1 MRRLFLPLIAL
12 VLLIVIGFALGVAFS
27 GRNAPAIQ
35 SAAPQVVTV
44 PIIITA
50 TRDPNATEVVRIVT
64 TTPLP
69 GSVGPL
75 PTGIL
80 ETGSS
85 TAVSVATL
93 DPELLGAD
101 AALQETV
108 TSLPENC
115 IPYAIQDGDT
125 PFGIAEVYGISGFDI
140 MEINGLT
147 DDTATQLQI
156 GDVLIVPLEG
166 CPLTVED
173 VVGAQSE
180 DATDEATEESTA
192 ESTAES
198 IDEAATSTPS
208 PTVIP
213 TITLPPTAINA
224 QIEIVR
230 VISAGDITAEGVE
243 IRNLGGVVNMTGWTL
258 SDSEGNSFTFP
269 EQRLFTNGMV
279 TVYTRVGQNTPIAL
293 FWGQSEAVWGDE
305 GDAIVL
311 ANADGDAQ
319 ASLRLP

>member
-12 VLLIVIGFALGVAFS
+12 VLLIAIGFALGVAFS
-27 GRNAPAIQ
+27 GRNAAPSQ
-35 SAAPQVVTV
+35 SVAPQVVTV

-50 TRDPNATEVVRIVT
+50 TRDPNVTEVVRIVT

-80 ETGSS
+80 ETDS

-125 PFGIAEVYGISGFDI
+125 PFGIAEVYGVSGFDI

-147 DDTATQLQI
+147 DETATQLQI

-166 CPLTVED
+166 CPLTAAD
-173 VVGAQSE
+173 VVGDQTE
-180 DATDEATEESTA
+180 EATEEATAESTEESTA
-192 ESTAES
+192 EVT
-198 IDEAATSTPS
+198 ITNTPS
-208 PTVIP
+208 PTVVP

-258 SDSEGNSFTFP
+258 TDSDGNSFTFP

-293 FWGQSEAVWGDE
+293 FWGQSEAVWSDE

-311 ANADGDAQ
+311 MNADGEAQ

>member
-12 VLLIVIGFALGVAFS
+12 VLLIAVGFALGVAFS
-27 GRNAPAIQ
+27 GRNAAPSQ
-35 SAAPQVVTV
+35 SVAPQVVTV

-50 TRDPNATEVVRIVT
+50 TRDLNATEVVRIVT
-64 TTPLP
+64 ATPLP

-80 ETGSS
+80 DTDSP
-85 TAVSVATL
+85 TLSVATL
-93 DPELLGAD
+93 DPELLGAN
-101 AALQETV
+101 AALQATV
-108 TSLPENC
+108 TSLPQNC
-115 IPYAIQDGDT
+115 IPHAIQAGDT
-125 PFGIAEVYGISGFDI
+125 PFGIAEQYGVSGFDI

-147 DDTATQLQI
+147 EQTATQLQI

-166 CPLTVED
+166 CPLTAAD
-173 VVGAQSE
+173 VAGAQ
-180 DATDEATEESTA
+180 AGNATEAVSTETTPESTA
-192 ESTAES
+192 EPEITN
-198 IDEAATSTPS
+198 TPS

-258 SDSEGNSFTFP
+258 RDSEGNTFTFP

-293 FWGQSEAVWGDE
+293 FWGRSDAVWGE
-305 GDAIVL
+305 RGDSIVL
-311 ANADGDAQ
+311 ANASGEAQ

>member
-12 VLLIVIGFALGVAFS
+12 VLLIAIGFALGVAYS
-27 GRNAPAIQ
+27 GRSAAPSQ

-50 TRDPNATEVVRIVT
+50 TRDINATEVVRIVT
-64 TTPLP
+64 ATPLP

-80 ETGSS
+80 ET
-85 TAVSVATL
+85 TNPTISVATL

-115 IPYAIQDGDT
+115 IPHAIQEGDT
-125 PFGIAEVYGISGFDI
+125 PFGIAEVYGVSGLDI

-147 DDTATQLQI
+147 EETATQLQI

-166 CPLTVED
+166 CPLTPED
-173 VVGAQSE
+173 VLTAQGE
-180 DATDEATEESTA
+180 DATEEASAEITEEATEGVEITN
-192 ESTAES
+192 
-198 IDEAATSTPS
+198 TPS
-208 PTVIP
+208 PTVVP
-213 TITLPPTAINA
+213 TITLPPTAVNA

-258 SDSEGNSFTFP
+258 TDSEGNIFTFP
-269 EQRLFTNGMV
+269 EQRLFTNGLV

-305 GDAIVL
+305 GDSIVL
-311 ANADGDAQ
+311 ANAEGEAQ